1 MTFHESQRRKPA
13 VEEALSG

>member
-1 MTFHESQRRKPA
+1 MTFHEFHCRKPA